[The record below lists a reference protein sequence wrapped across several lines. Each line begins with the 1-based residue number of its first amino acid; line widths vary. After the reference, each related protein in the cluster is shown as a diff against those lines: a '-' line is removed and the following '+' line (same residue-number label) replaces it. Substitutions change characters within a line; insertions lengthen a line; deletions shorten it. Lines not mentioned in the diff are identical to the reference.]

1 MKSNIAS
8 KKGKVKTNPLIDD
21 MLLDE
26 ETMLDSEEEETKE
39 NGSTVPAQIL

>member
-8 KKGKVKTNPLIDD
+8 KKRKVKTNPLIDD

-26 ETMLDSEEEETKE
+26 ETMLDSEEEEMKE
-39 NGSTVPAQIL
+39 NESTVPA